1 MPSKSAS
8 LRMRA
13 ARRDETRGFCHA
25 PLAPF
30 FGSRSAGIS
39 RGRLCVRTA
48 VDAALAVAPA
58 AAGALATATAAVDSA
73 RYIRS
78 NANPCRGARGGPCGW
93 QRRQQGAQFPAISL
107 RSALCRRRAI
117 DLRQRWR
124 EVQADAN

>member
-1 MPSKSAS
+1 
-8 LRMRA
+8 MRA

-58 AAGALATATAAVDSA
+58 AAGALATATAAVDST
-73 RYIRS
+73 RYIWS
-78 NANPCRGARGGPCGW
+78 NANPAAALEAAPVSGGGSSSSTV
-93 QRRQQGAQFPAISL
+93 RL
-107 RSALCRRRAI
+107 RSGCAQGLCRRCAI
-117 DLRQRWR
+117 DHRQRWR
-124 EVQADAN
+124 EVLLGQTCQV